1 MCPDK
6 ELLSAYRD
14 NELDV
19 RSSRRIRA
27 HLDECSHCT
36 WELAGLSALS
46 EALES
51 NSRADEQAE
60 EAARIRVWQG
70 IMRRRDSRRYMPL
83 FMRNLRMPLPALVFM
98 AVLSMAL
105 GAAAVAYLTEGGS
118 AIAEADMPSIPE
130 EINVN
135 NVEELLSHLRKSE
148 SQVNITIQLP
158 DEPLF
163 IVVGE
168 PQLLRAAEYRQGK

>member
-14 NELDV
+14 NELDEE
-19 RSSRRIRA
+19 SNRRIHA
-27 HLDECSHCT
+27 HLDGCSHCT

-46 EALES
+46 EALTAR
-51 NSRADEQAE
+51 SRGDELAE

-70 IMRRRDSRRYMPL
+70 IMRRRDRRRYMPL
-83 FMRNLRMPLPALVFM
+83 FLRNLRMPIPALLFV
-98 AVLSMAL
+98 AVMSMAL
-105 GAAAVAYLTEGGS
+105 GAGAMAYLTEGGS
-118 AIAEADMPSIPE
+118 AVADAGMPTIPE
-130 EINVN
+130 DINVN
-135 NVEELLSHLRKSE
+135 NVEELLGYLRKSE
-148 SQVNITIQLP
+148 SEVNITIQLP

-168 PQLLRAAEYRQGK
+168 PQLLHAAEYRQGE